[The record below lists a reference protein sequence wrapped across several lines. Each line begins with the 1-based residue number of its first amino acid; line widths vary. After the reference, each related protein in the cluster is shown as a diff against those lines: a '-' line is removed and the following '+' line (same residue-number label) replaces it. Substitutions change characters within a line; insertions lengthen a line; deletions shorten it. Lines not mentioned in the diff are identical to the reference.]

1 MNDEKLKKQLGANLV
16 SYRKQFHLT
25 QAALAEKLNYSDK
38 AISKWERG
46 ESMPDVI
53 TLVQLS
59 QLFEVGVDDLLRDPE
74 ALPEDAN
81 VVERTVDM
89 VITKTMKRKADK
101 GIICKLC
108 SILVWF
114 VALLFFVV
122 ISSMGY
128 PNSWVSFFYAIPVNA
143 IVLLSLRSAWRDFR
157 RNEWY
162 ISVIMWGT
170 LLSIFVS
177 LLIFLQW
184 NTWKVFL
191 LGIPGQAAIFL
202 WFRMYHPKEEAAN
215 G

>member
-74 ALPEDAN
+74 ALPEEAN

-89 VITKTMKRKADK
+89 VISKTMKRKADK
-101 GIICKLC
+101 GI
-108 SILVWF
+108 S
-114 VALLFFVV
+114 
-122 ISSMGY
+122 
-128 PNSWVSFFYAIPVNA
+128 
-143 IVLLSLRSAWRDFR
+143 
-157 RNEWY
+157 
-162 ISVIMWGT
+162 
-170 LLSIFVS
+170 
-177 LLIFLQW
+177 
-184 NTWKVFL
+184 
-191 LGIPGQAAIFL
+191 
-202 WFRMYHPKEEAAN
+202 
-215 G
+215 